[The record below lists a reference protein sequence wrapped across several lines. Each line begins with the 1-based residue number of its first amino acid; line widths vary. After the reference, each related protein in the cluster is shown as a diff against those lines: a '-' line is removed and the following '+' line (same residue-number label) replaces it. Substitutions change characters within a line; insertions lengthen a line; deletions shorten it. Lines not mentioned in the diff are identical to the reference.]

1 MKKLLLFGLF
11 FLGFLLISEA
21 QQTTDSTTIFR
32 IETLDGNEFVGKIL
46 RQNASEVTIISA
58 LYGEITLNTVN
69 IKKIEPVEQKQVK
82 NSYEVWT
89 KNPQATRYFIAPNG
103 YGLKKSEGY
112 YQNVWV
118 MFNQAS
124 YGFSNYFSVGVGM
137 MPLFLFAGSSTP
149 IWFTPKAS
157 IPVIKDKLNVGGGL
171 LFATILGEGSDPT
184 GLAYGVA
191 TVGNRDANLTFG
203 MGYGFI
209 GSDWGTSPVF
219 TLGGMARVGSKG
231 YLLTENYLIT
241 IGGESISLMMLG
253 GRTVWPKV
261 SVDYGLVIPIAQEMD
276 NLIAIPWLG
285 FVVPFGDY

>member
-11 FLGFLLISEA
+11 FLGMVLMSEA
-21 QQTTDSTTIFR
+21 QQTTDSTAIFR

-89 KNPQATRYFIAPNG
+89 TNPQSTRYFWAPNG
-103 YGLKKSEGY
+103 YGLNKGEGY

-137 MPLFLFAGSSTP
+137 MPLFLFAGAPTP

-171 LFATILGEGSDPT
+171 LFATILGEGGDPA

-203 MGYGFI
+203 MGYGFV
-209 GSDWGTSPVF
+209 GSEWGTTPVF

-241 IGGESISLMMLG
+241 SGGESVSLMMLG